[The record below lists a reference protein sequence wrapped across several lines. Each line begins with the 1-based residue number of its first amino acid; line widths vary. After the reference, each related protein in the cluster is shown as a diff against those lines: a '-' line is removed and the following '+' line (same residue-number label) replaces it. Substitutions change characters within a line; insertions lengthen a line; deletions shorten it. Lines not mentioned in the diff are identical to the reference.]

1 MGYMIKAP
9 QHSVEWFKSRLGSL
23 TGSRIYEAC
32 AKKKDGKYY
41 ASREAL
47 MHEKLIERLTG
58 KWAEHF
64 VSDAM
69 AWGIEH
75 EDEARAVYETHSGV
89 LVADCSYF
97 PHPSIAHSGAT
108 PDGLVGEDGVMEIKC
123 PTTAVHLKTV
133 LSGAIPPEHA
143 YQMAWEIESSGR
155 KWADFV
161 SYDPRLPGNV
171 AFFCQRYT
179 PDPAFLEELRADV
192 IKFLAELDELEAKVR
207 AYAA

>member
-1 MGYMIKAP
+1 MIESP
-9 QHSVEWFKSRLGSL
+9 QLSVAWFQNRLGNL
-23 TGSRIYEAC
+23 TGSRMYEAC
-32 AKKKDGKYY
+32 AKKKNGEYY

-75 EDEARAVYETHSGV
+75 EDAARAVYETHSGL
-89 LVADCSYF
+89 LVEDCSYF
-97 PHPSIAHSGAT
+97 PHPIIAHSGAT
-108 PDGLVGEDGVMEIKC
+108 PDGLVGEDGVLEIKC

-133 LSGAIPPEHA
+133 LSGIIPPEHA
-143 YQMAWEIESSGR
+143 YQMAWEIESSSR
-155 KWADFV
+155 KWCDFV

-179 PDPAFLEELRADV
+179 PDPSFMDELRADV
-192 IKFLAELDELEAKVR
+192 IKFLAELDELEDRVR
-207 AYAA
+207 EYKAA